1 MGSIIKKIHTLSSW
15 YVIPNCSLASC
26 KNLTDWSNTS
36 FIINGLI
43 YYTYSWLGEF
53 TYRFFGGRF
62 ILGGKHSRILGIKKN
77 YFILNTHIMIYILY
91 IGWSIK
97 TRK

>member
-53 TYRFFGGRF
+53 TFRFFGGRF
-62 ILGGKHSRILGIKKN
+62 ILGGKHSHILGIQKN
-77 YFILNTHIMIYILY
+77 YIILNTHIFDIYF
-91 IGWSIK
+91 
-97 TRK
+97 